1 MSRDALVSCALLC
14 AVLCALLPA
23 RHGAA
28 AADVEGTPCVRG
40 RFNGT
45 CVLSKRCETL
55 ILDYRDRSFPPVCGL
70 RGKEPIV
77 CCTDCE
83 LVDNIDNIYLTRR
96 YSRLEKTNKKSWDA
110 CIDYVLNIPEYF
122 CTSTVTFNFNKAW
135 DSEKKCHK
143 ISISSQSPVGGEDA
157 ERAEFPFMALLGF
170 GPSAEEAQWLCGGS
184 VLSARYILTAAHCIS
199 EPRLGPLKYAA
210 LGILKRSDPPE
221 IWQRHTLAQVIPHPD
236 YASPSKYHDIAL
248 LKTEKQIIFNVN
260 VVPACLYSGVNS
272 KRIDPTRALAL
283 GWGYL
288 GPRERLAD
296 VLQKVEVSEFTTEEC
311 LTQYPEHRHLLDG
324 FDNSTQMCYGD
335 HDTPHDTCEGDSGG
349 PLILHESEA
358 GCARAVFGVT
368 SSGVACGDAG
378 AGLYTRVEPYKPWIE
393 SIVWP

>member
-1 MSRDALVSCALLC
+1 MSRVTLVSCVLLLLAL
-14 AVLCALLPA
+14 
-23 RHGAA
+23 GTS
-28 AADVEGTPCVRG
+28 AADIEGSPCQRDG
-40 RFNGT
+40 YNGT
-45 CVLSKRCETL
+45 CVLAKHCETL
-55 ILDYRDRSFPPVCGL
+55 ILDYKEQNYPPVCGL

-77 CCTDCE
+77 CCTDCD
-83 LVDNIDNIYLTRR
+83 LVDNIENIYLSRQH
-96 YSRLEKTNKKSWDA
+96 SRLEKTNEKSWDA
-110 CIDYVLNIPEYF
+110 CIDNALYIPDYH
-122 CTSTVTFNFNKAW
+122 CKSTVSYGFHKQYNP
-135 DSEKKCHK
+135 ERKCH
-143 ISISSQSPVGGEDA
+143 SIVSSAWSPVGGEDA

-248 LKTEKQIIFNVN
+248 LKTEKQIEFNVN
-260 VVPACLYSGVNS
+260 VVPACLYSGQISPYIN
-272 KRIDPTRALAL
+272 KTRALAL

-288 GPRERLAD
+288 GPRKRLAD
-296 VLQKVEVSEFTTEEC
+296 VLQKVEVSEFTAEEC
-311 LTQYPEHRHLLDG
+311 LKQYPPHRHLLDG
-324 FDNSTQMCYGD
+324 FDNSTQLCFGD
-335 HDTPHDTCEGDSGG
+335 RDTPHDTCQGDSGG

-358 GCARAVFGVT
+358 GCTRAVLGVT

-378 AGLYTRVEPYKPWIE
+378 AGLYTRIEHYKPWIV